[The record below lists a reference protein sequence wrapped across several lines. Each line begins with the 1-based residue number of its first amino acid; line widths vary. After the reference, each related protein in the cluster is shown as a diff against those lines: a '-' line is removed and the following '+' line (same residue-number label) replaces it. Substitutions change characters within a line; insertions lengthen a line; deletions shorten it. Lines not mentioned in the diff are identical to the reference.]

1 MTIAAVLTPLAL
13 EKTNWSKR
21 GEIKKQHFVGEIYEE
36 YQGKFDFV
44 CSAEVITEK
53 DEIVGVITAKHCIT
67 PGRYEVRTHT
77 NKRLVVD
84 GDAFVHL
91 TSDIVY
97 LPVKPNWKPK
107 FGKVNPKKPLV
118 IYHSALGKPVKLQGE
133 VLFVG
138 KVGDLRIPVHWL
150 DPEDTITLVKAIG
163 FGGMS
168 GSPVYQGNTRVGV
181 MSGSG
186 AGMSIIITPSGV
198 K

>member
-1 MTIAAVLTPLAL
+1 MVGILTTLGI
-13 EKTNWSKR
+13 EKTNWSKQ
-21 GEIKKQHFVGEIYEE
+21 GKIKENHFVGEIYEQYE
-36 YQGKFDFV
+36 GKWDFV
-44 CSAEVITEK
+44 CSAEVVKEK
-53 DEIVGVITAKHCIT
+53 DKIVGVITAKHCIV
-67 PGRYEVRTHT
+67 PDLNYEVRTHT
-77 NKRLVVD
+77 NERLQVKGTD
-84 GDAFVHL
+84 FIHFQ
-91 TSDIVY
+91 SDIVY

-107 FGKVNPKKPLV
+107 FGKVDPKKPVWIL
-118 IYHSALGKPVKLQGE
+118 HSAFGKPVKLQGE

-138 KVGDLRIPVHWL
+138 KVGELRIPLHWL
-150 DPEDTITLVKAIG
+150 DPEDTITFVKAIG